1 MSNIEISTQPSDL
14 ETTIT
19 VYTKPACVQCR
30 QTKKALDRK
39 GVQYNTVDVSED
51 AQALEYVKS
60 LGFMSAPVVVTTDD
74 SWAGYRPERIDAL

>member
-1 MSNIEISTQPSDL
+1 MSNIEISAPVEANVTN
-14 ETTIT
+14 IT

-30 QTKKALDRK
+30 QTKKALDKK
-39 GVQYNTVDVSED
+39 GVQYEIIDVSED

-60 LGFMSAPVVVTTDD
+60 LGFMSAPVVVTGDD